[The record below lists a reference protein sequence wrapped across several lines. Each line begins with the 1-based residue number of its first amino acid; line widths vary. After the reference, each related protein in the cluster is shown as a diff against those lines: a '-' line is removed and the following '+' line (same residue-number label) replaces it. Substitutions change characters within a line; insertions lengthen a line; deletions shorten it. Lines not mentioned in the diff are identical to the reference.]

1 MAPNLSCTPLTRLHA
16 EWRLCPGEHFDD
28 IYFYGLSPPVYS
40 SGKNLLLHRRSVT
53 DFIPAPM
60 SGQGGWATAYS
71 KAVALV
77 SQMTFNEKANIIVG
91 YTPDSGCS
99 GVTGSVPRID
109 WPGLCLSD
117 AGNGLRATD
126 LVNSWPS
133 GFHVGASWNCNLAYQ
148 RALYMGAE
156 FKTKSVN
163 VASGPVVGPLGRVD
177 VGGRNWEC
185 ISNDRKLRILGIGHG
200 SSLSSISWRST

>member
-1 MAPNLSCTPLTRLHA
+1 
-16 EWRLCPGEHFDD
+16 
-28 IYFYGLSPPVYS
+28 
-40 SGKNLLLHRRSVT
+40 
-53 DFIPAPM
+53 M

-71 KAVALV
+71 KALALV
-77 SQMTFNEKANIIVG
+77 SQMTLNEKANITVG

-99 GVTGSVPRID
+99 GVTGSVPRLD

-133 GFHVGASWNCNLAYQ
+133 GLHVGASWNRNLAYQ
-148 RALYMGAE
+148 RALHMGAE
-156 FKTKSVN
+156 FKAKGVN
-163 VASGPVVGPLGRVD
+163 VALGPVVGPLGRVD
-177 VGGRNWEC
+177 VGGRNWEG

-200 SSLSSISWRST
+200 SSLSSISWRSTCCGNCAWNSRCRCDHISETLYCK